1 MADEIYQQ
9 NPGRQRADGPAVADS
24 GFCSAKC
31 KQGRETLSK
40 WELMPQK
47 QKPQELKAP
56 RIKRGGERRKK
67 ESLDA
72 KSLLKEHL

>member
-9 NPGRQRADGPAVADS
+9 NSGRQRADGPAVADS

-31 KQGRETLSK
+31 KQERETLSK
-40 WELMPQK
+40 WGLMPKK

-56 RIKRGGERRKK
+56 RTKRGGERGEK
-67 ESLDA
+67 ESL
-72 KSLLKEHL
+72 LKVW